1 MLENHIVT
9 LASLPAA
16 RKARLTGMHLPPAE
30 CQRLMEMGMTVGA
43 EVTVLKRAPL
53 GDPIE
58 IAVRGGHLSIR
69 ANVAQSVSVEP
80 LP

>member
-1 MLENHIVT
+1 MLKQLSDLQPCQSGTV
-9 LASLPAA
+9 
-16 RKARLTGMHLPPAE
+16 RKVAGDKVVRRRMLD
-30 CQRLMEMGMTVGA
+30 MGLVNGA
-43 EVTVLKRAPL
+43 EVRVKRVAPL